1 MQMSL
6 NNIGLRIARMFPK
19 LLSWQAVTVHVL
31 CLVPPSL
38 SCAFSRYLA
47 PAPPGVTLQTCSK
60 TPVGPQLRRNENFK
74 NASNCILA
82 KSLQSCQPGRSS
94 MHLQLVAAALPEIT
108 HLSQV
113 WAKVKWSSEAPS
125 NKTGPAGPQCSNAP
139 SSRPCWAQSCF
150 VHVCTRVL
158 WVCSTAVSAAWGQD
172 SRHVEVCRGG
182 WGWEERG
189 GRGRIVVVKV
199 GRAPGPGGPS
209 VLACVARAQPGS
221 GRKL

>member
-19 LLSWQAVTVHVL
+19 LPSWQAVTVHVL

-60 TPVGPQLRRNENFK
+60 TPAGPQLRRNENFK

-108 HLSQV
+108 HPSQV

-125 NKTGPAGPQCSNAP
+125 NKTGPAGPQCSIITALLGP
-139 SSRPCWAQSCF
+139 ILFSSC
-150 VHVCTRVL
+150 VHMY
-158 WVCSTAVSAAWGQD
+158 WESAALQWALHGVRTAATWR
-172 SRHVEVCRGG
+172 SAGEGEG
-182 WGWEERG
+182 ERREG

>member
-38 SCAFSRYLA
+38 SCAFSQYLA

-60 TPVGPQLRRNENFK
+60 TPAGPQLRRNENFK

-108 HLSQV
+108 HLSQGE
-113 WAKVKWSSEAPS
+113 VKQWSSLQQNRTCWSPILHHHH
-125 NKTGPAGPQCSNAP
+125 GLAGPNPVLFMC
-139 SSRPCWAQSCF
+139 
-150 VHVCTRVL
+150 VHVY
-158 WVCSTAVSAAWGQD
+158 WESAALQWALHGVRTAATWR
-172 SRHVEVCRGG
+172 SAGEGEGERREGG
-182 WGWEERG
+182 G
-189 GRGRIVVVKV
+189 GE
-199 GRAPGPGGPS
+199 
-209 VLACVARAQPGS
+209 L
-221 GRKL
+221 L

>member
-19 LLSWQAVTVHVL
+19 LPSWQAVTVHVL

-60 TPVGPQLRRNENFK
+60 TPAGPQLRRNENFK

-94 MHLQLVAAALPEIT
+94 MHLQLVAAALPGIT
-108 HLSQV
+108 HPSQV
-113 WAKVKWSSEAPS
+113 WAKVKWSSEAPTKQDLLVP
-125 NKTGPAGPQCSNAP
+125 NAPMLHHHGLAGPNPVLFMC
-139 SSRPCWAQSCF
+139 
-150 VHVCTRVL
+150 VHVY
-158 WVCSTAVSAAWGQD
+158 WESAALQWALHGVRTAATWR
-172 SRHVEVCRGG
+172 SAGEGEG
-182 WGWEERG
+182 ERREG

>member
-38 SCAFSRYLA
+38 SCAFSQYLA

-82 KSLQSCQPGRSS
+82 KSLQSCLAAVQCTCSWWRQRCLRSLTPAKS
-94 MHLQLVAAALPEIT
+94 EPRWSEAVKLPPTKQDLLVPNAPMLHHHGLAGPNPVLFMCVHVYWESAAL
-108 HLSQV
+108 Q
-113 WAKVKWSSEAPS
+113 WALHGVRTAATWRS
-125 NKTGPAGPQCSNAP
+125 AGEGEGE
-139 SSRPCWAQSCF
+139 R
-150 VHVCTRVL
+150 R
-158 WVCSTAVSAAWGQD
+158 
-172 SRHVEVCRGG
+172 EGG
-182 WGWEERG
+182 G
-189 GRGRIVVVKV
+189 GE
-199 GRAPGPGGPS
+199 
-209 VLACVARAQPGS
+209 L
-221 GRKL
+221 L